1 MEPPPAIHGSETV
14 LLVEDEEALR
24 ELIHEFLETSGY
36 RVLVASDPAR
46 AIEAAGGHE
55 GAIHLLLTDISMPS
69 MNGRELARRV
79 KGLRPEIRVLYM
91 SGYSEDAMAHGGVP
105 EPGALLILKP
115 FSQEALAR
123 KLREALGPYPSPRG

>member
-1 MEPPPAIHGSETV
+1 MELPPAIRGSETV

-36 RVLVASDPAR
+36 RVLAAPDPAG
-46 AIEAAGGHE
+46 AIEAARGHE
-55 GAIHLLLTDISMPS
+55 GAIHVLLTDISMPS

-79 KGLRPEIRVLYM
+79 KELRPEIRVLYM

-105 EPGALLILKP
+105 EAGALLILKP

-123 KLREALGPYPSPRG
+123 KLREALGPHPSPRG

>member
-1 MEPPPAIHGSETV
+1 MELPPAIRGSETV
-14 LLVEDEEALR
+14 LLVEDDEALR

-36 RVLVASDPAR
+36 EVLVASDPAR
-46 AIEAAGGHE
+46 AIEAARGRE

-79 KGLRPEIRVLYM
+79 KELRPEIRVLYM
-91 SGYSEDAMAHGGVP
+91 SGYAADGMADRGVP

-123 KLREALGPYPSPRG
+123 KLREALGSPRG

>member
-1 MEPPPAIHGSETV
+1 MELPPAIRGSETV
-14 LLVEDEEALR
+14 LLVEDDEALR

-36 RVLVASDPAR
+36 EVLVASDPAR
-46 AIEAAGGHE
+46 AIEAARGRE

-69 MNGRELARRV
+69 MNGGELARRV
-79 KGLRPEIRVLYM
+79 KELRPEIRVLYM
-91 SGYSEDAMAHGGVP
+91 SGYSADGMGDRGVP

-123 KLREALGPYPSPRG
+123 KLREALGPHPSPGG

>member
-1 MEPPPAIHGSETV
+1 MELPPAIRGSETV
-14 LLVEDEEALR
+14 LLVEDDEALR

-36 RVLVASDPAR
+36 EVLVASDPAR
-46 AIEAAGGHE
+46 AIEAARGRE

-79 KGLRPEIRVLYM
+79 KELRPEIRVLYM
-91 SGYSEDAMAHGGVP
+91 SGYGEDAMAHGGVP

-123 KLREALGPYPSPRG
+123 KLREALGSPRG

>member
-1 MEPPPAIHGSETV
+1 MELPPAIRGSETV
-14 LLVEDEEALR
+14 LLVEDDEALR
-24 ELIHEFLETSGY
+24 ELVHEFLETSGY
-36 RVLVASDPAR
+36 RVLVASDPA
-46 AIEAAGGHE
+46 AALEDARGHE

-79 KGLRPEIRVLYM
+79 KELRPEIRVLYM

-123 KLREALGPYPSPRG
+123 KLREALGPHPSPRG

>member
-1 MEPPPAIHGSETV
+1 MELPPAIRGSETV

-46 AIEAAGGHE
+46 AIEAARVHE
-55 GAIHLLLTDISMPS
+55 GAIHLLLTDISMPT

-79 KGLRPEIRVLYM
+79 KELRPEIRVLYM
-91 SGYSEDAMAHGGVP
+91 SGYGEDAMAHGGVP

-123 KLREALGPYPSPRG
+123 KLREALGSPRG